1 MTDRSDME
9 TANWIELMDVA
20 KEAVADFCG
29 IKPEEVRVDEEGD
42 IGIDKLGSG
51 AIYLGAEID
60 LPAFVF
66 SSPVLREVKEKALV
80 YKALNEVNSGITL
93 GQFSF
98 VDGEVCFY
106 YQLLVD
112 EPTPELVTNA
122 LGAVLELVDEYGD
135 ALKAKLGGKT
145 FNNVDEDEV

>member
-29 IKPEEVRVDEEGD
+29 IKPEEVRVSENGN

-51 AIYLGAEID
+51 CIYLGAQID

-66 SSPVLREVKEKALV
+66 MSIVLSEVKDKPLV
-80 YKALNEVNSGITL
+80 YKALNQVNSGITL

-98 VDGEVCFY
+98 DDGEVWFCY
-106 YQLLVD
+106 KLLVD
-112 EPTPELVTNA
+112 EPTPELVTSA
-122 LGAVLELVDEYGD
+122 LGEVLELVDDYGD
-135 ALKAKLGGKT
+135 ALKVRLGGKT